1 MKINFI
7 PKISEGF
14 SLIELVEVVS
24 VLSILAAIGIP
35 SFNCFQKRAKAAAA
49 LTTIQQIKKECIIN
63 KNLFTAFNIDGY
75 VIEGDG
81 FSCIPNSQEIVLN
94 PISDDFPIFKLNTVN
109 NNIGKHDNVKYCHPK
124 RRWFCG

>member
-14 SLIELVEVVS
+14 SLIELVVVVS

-49 LTTIQQIKKECIIN
+49 LTTLQQIKKEFIIN
-63 KNLFTAFNIDGY
+63 KNQFTRHSILMATLSRAMELVAFQIHK
-75 VIEGDG
+75 
-81 FSCIPNSQEIVLN
+81 
-94 PISDDFPIFKLNTVN
+94 KL
-109 NNIGKHDNVKYCHPK
+109 C
-124 RRWFCG
+124 